1 MIVITCPKCR
11 AQLEISSQQA
21 GQVVKCSGCGAGLK
35 IPMSRKE
42 SVTKEKQ
49 ISAGAPS
56 VPARPSRS
64 ADPVP
69 DAPSAERSP
78 PVQRNTIT
86 YDETPTAARE
96 GQEVPV
102 PERFGR
108 YQILKKLGQGGM
120 STVYLAHDAQLDR
133 RVALKIPQL
142 SGENFQLQVDRFYR
156 EARAAATLNHPNL
169 CPVFDVGEIDGVAYL
184 TMAYVE
190 GKLLTN
196 YVNASPALN
205 QRQIATLLRKI
216 ALAVHEAH
224 KKSIIHRDLKPSNI
238 MVNPRGEPVV
248 MDFGLARRFT
258 GDARLTQTGVVPGT
272 PAYMSPEQIRGDTDA
287 MGPRS
292 DIYSLGVIFYE
303 LLTGRLPFRG
313 DRMAM
318 LAQILADEPP
328 PPAQFRPD
336 LDPALQAI
344 CLKAMAK
351 DPGQRYPSM
360 DAMATALADYLR
372 GPRTTPMPLPERKSA
387 ERTPGQGVAPMSASR
402 TQPIPARESPP
413 PEPKP
418 SKKSSSAS
426 RSTRKPA
433 AAAATS
439 PWMIIGIVGGSLAF
453 LAIVATV
460 VGIIAFRSSKTDDE
474 RSPSYVQPSGF
485 SAKSPG
491 MAVAAA
497 PAKQDETKPGTKNED
512 AKKEKED
519 DDIVE
524 AGPVSSNDVYKHALK
539 SVAWIL
545 NAQAGGL
552 SMGTG
557 TLIDQKNRLVLTN
570 YHVVYGQGQQRFRI
584 YFPVYREKNG
594 DLVVES
600 NKFLKLAYND
610 QPNWGRVVDKDV
622 ARDLALIKIDFI
634 PKDIQAIAVAKVWVT
649 PGETVYSIGNS
660 QAAAGGGGSLWGYF
674 DGKVR
679 QVGHKTLPIRG
690 RDMAFDINARMIE
703 TTSPSNP
710 GDSGGPLLNE
720 RGELVGV
727 TESFLAGARNVSL
740 FVDGREAV
748 QFIESHFK
756 NQGQQWDR
764 ATASLG
770 GASADVGELVKR
782 LDSADRKIRSRAI
795 RTLGRIG
802 PPARLAIPSLLALL
816 RDPNNIV
823 RQEVTDALEK
833 IGPPERKD
841 VHTLQQSLQD
851 PSPEVR
857 AYAAGALGK
866 IGQEGRGYVGSLV
879 AVLKG
884 DKEPSVRQ
892 SAAKALGVMGAF
904 AKESAGPAL
913 IGALADSDKDVRLA
927 AAESLGGMEVAASD
941 VPDLVKALKHQ
952 DMEVRKFAAQALGN
966 LGPQARGVVPD
977 LIEASKTGDTQVSG
991 AAIVAL
997 GQVGADAKTAVPT
1010 IIEALNKKETRD
1022 LAIVALGKI
1031 GPDAK
1036 AAVPELTKNLK
1047 TKEAQGLV
1055 IEALGKIGTQAKS
1068 AVPDLADLLKDSD
1081 KELKPAIITALG
1093 RMGKDAK
1100 AAVPAIGSCLSP
1112 DDRET
1117 SIQALGLLAELGPD
1131 AKDAVGDIIA
1141 LFVDENLR
1149 PDNKLRSEA
1158 VHTLARIGKPAVPKL
1173 IQSLGNP
1180 NRYMKAGVIEAL
1192 GDIGPA
1198 AKDALPTIRRLA
1210 NNPDPIISRPAA
1222 RAAAKIGTN

>member
-1 MIVITCPKCR
+1 MTVITCPKCH

-35 IPMSRKE
+35 IPMARKE

-49 ISAGAPS
+49 ISSGAPS
-56 VPARPSRS
+56 DPARPSRS
-64 ADPVP
+64 ADPVSDVP
-69 DAPSAERSP
+69 ASAERSSP
-78 PVQRNTIT
+78 AQRNTIT

-96 GQEVPV
+96 GQEVPM

-120 STVYLAHDAQLDR
+120 SSVYLAHDGQLDR

-169 CPVFDVGEIDGVAYL
+169 CPVFDVGEIDGIAYL
-184 TMAYVE
+184 TMAYLE
-190 GKLLTN
+190 GKLLSS
-196 YVNASPALN
+196 YVSATPPLN
-205 QRQIATLLRKI
+205 PRQIATLLRKI
-216 ALAVHEAH
+216 ALGVHEAH
-224 KKSIIHRDLKPSNI
+224 KKGIIHRDLKPSNI

-272 PAYMSPEQIRGDTDA
+272 PAYMSPEQIRGDTDV

-292 DIYSLGVIFYE
+292 DIYSFGVIFYE

-328 PPAQFRPD
+328 PPAQFRPE

-360 DAMATALADYLR
+360 EAMATALADYLR
-372 GPRTTPMPLPERKSA
+372 GPRTTPMPLPERKST
-387 ERTPGQGVAPMSASR
+387 ERAPSQGGSR

-418 SKKSSSAS
+418 LKKKESSPS

-433 AAAATS
+433 AAASTS

-453 LAIVATV
+453 LAVVATV
-460 VGIIAFRSSKTDDE
+460 VGIIAFRSTKSGDDE
-474 RSPSYVQPSGF
+474 HSSSFVQSSGF

-491 MAVAAA
+491 AVAAA
-497 PAKQDETKPGTKNED
+497 PGKQDEVKLAAKNEE

-524 AGPVSSNDVYKHALK
+524 AASVSSNDVYKHALK

-600 NKFLKLAYND
+600 NKFLRLAYND
-610 QPNWGRVVDKDV
+610 QPIWGTVVDKDPT
-622 ARDLALIKIDFI
+622 RDLALIKINFI
-634 PKDIQAIAVAKVWVT
+634 PKNIQSIAVAKVWVT

-727 TESFLAGARNVSL
+727 TESYLAGARNVSL

-748 QFIESHFK
+748 QFIENHFK

-764 ATASLG
+764 ATASIG
-770 GASADVGELVKR
+770 GTTADVGELVKR
-782 LDSADRKIRSRAI
+782 LGSSDSKVRSRAI
-795 RTLGRIG
+795 RNLGRIG

-816 RDPNNIV
+816 KDPNNIV
-823 RQEVTDALEK
+823 RQEVSDALEK

-841 VHTLQQSLQD
+841 FHTLQQSLQD

-913 IGALADSDKDVRLA
+913 IGALADSDKDVRLS
-927 AAESLGGMEVAASD
+927 AAESLGNMEVAASD

-977 LIEASKTGDTQVSG
+977 LIEASKTGDAPVSG

-997 GQVGADAKTAVPT
+997 GQIGADAKTAVPT
-1010 IIEALNKKETRD
+1010 IIEALHKKETRD

-1055 IEALGKIGTQAKS
+1055 IEALGKIGTQAKA

-1112 DDRET
+1112 DDKET
-1117 SIQALGLLAELGPD
+1117 SIQALGLLADLGPD

-1158 VHTLARIGKPAVPKL
+1158 VHTLARIGKPAVPSLTKA
-1173 IQSLGNP
+1173 LGNP

-1192 GDIGPA
+1192 GDIGPD
-1198 AKDALPTIRRLA
+1198 AKAALPTIQRLA
-1210 NNPDPIISRPAA
+1210 SNADPVISRAAA
-1222 RAAAKIGTN
+1222 RAAAKISTN